1 MTTSV
6 WGYIKLYRQTKM
18 EFSVLNQYFDVPAQT
33 EATCY
38 ILNIQQINQKKAPNL
53 TAEDKCTFQKPPHQ
67 NLQKAK

>member
-1 MTTSV
+1 
-6 WGYIKLYRQTKM
+6 M